1 MYAHT
6 PTTTA
11 FARPDARPLAAI
23 GFAVRELLRGRNG
36 ATGIDADIKHLG
48 VRISCAAMTLVG
60 SRRTPAPAHTP
71 GHLESAIAAAAMAA
85 VADAEEFEPAVADDD
100 IAQTIASAVAM
111 WTRDGI
117 DLSAI
122 LSVVGSAFDTVV
134 RAVTEPDG
142 APSPDAASDDGV
154 DRAQTL
160 RALSLLI
167 DIRGRVI
174 SIVTRAF
181 VAEADHEL
189 TPPTDSPRESFVTEV
204 LAGRMHV
211 HQSAEFGVAPAER
224 YQVLALVADADA
236 PTWRRLRTVVAD
248 VLGDRALCL
257 LGARGGTVIV
267 PLYRPDDAVDTD
279 TVEALRG
286 AMGADVTC
294 TSVVGGPTEVP
305 RLAAEADEL
314 LELARAIG
322 KPPGLYGLAD
332 LVIEYQVTRPGPAR
346 DRLAAMIRPLEDNAQ
361 LLETLRIHMS
371 CGLNRRET
379 ARRLS
384 IHPNTVD
391 NRMTKVSEA
400 IGLDLS
406 RPRSIAQT
414 QSAILAFDAAGA
426 AH

>member
-1 MYAHT
+1 MYGHT
-6 PTTTA
+6 PTATA

-23 GFAVRELLRGRNG
+23 GYAVRELLRGRNG
-36 ATGIDADIKHLG
+36 DTQIDADIKHLG

-60 SRRTPAPAHTP
+60 SRRSPAPAHTP

-85 VADAEEFEPAVADDD
+85 VADAEEFEPAIDEDD
-100 IAQTIASAVAM
+100 IARTITSAVAM

-117 DLSAI
+117 DLAAI

-134 RAVTEPDG
+134 RALTEPES
-142 APSPDAASDDGV
+142 PRPDAVPEVGV
-154 DRAQTL
+154 DRAQTI

-189 TPPTDSPRESFVTEV
+189 ITPADSPRESFVTEV

-211 HQSAEFGVAPAER
+211 HQSGEFGIAPAER
-224 YQVLALVADADA
+224 YQVLALVADAGT
-236 PTWRRLRTVVAD
+236 PTWRRLRTVAPD
-248 VLGDRALCL
+248 VLGDWALCL
-257 LGARGGTVIV
+257 LGARGGTAIV
-267 PLYRPDDAVDTD
+267 PLHRPDDVVGADA
-279 TVEALRG
+279 VEALRE

-294 TSVVGGPTEVP
+294 TSVIGGPTEVP
-305 RLAAEADEL
+305 RIAADADEL

-322 KPPGLYGLAD
+322 KPPGFYELTD
-332 LVIEYQVTRPGPAR
+332 LVVEYQVTRPGPAR
-346 DRLAAMIRPLEDNAQ
+346 DRLAALIRPLEDNAQ

-391 NRMTKVSEA
+391 NRMVKVSEA